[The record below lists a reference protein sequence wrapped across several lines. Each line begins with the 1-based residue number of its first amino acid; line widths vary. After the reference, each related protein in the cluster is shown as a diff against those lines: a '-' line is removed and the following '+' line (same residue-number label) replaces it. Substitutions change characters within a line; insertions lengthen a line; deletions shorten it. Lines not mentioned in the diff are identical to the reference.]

1 MTNGP
6 GSAIRIPTGFWQ
18 RVILTAVGAAFLL
31 IAVVEL
37 TMGTW
42 DARILGVAIGVPSVV
57 MIYRSPRLGV
67 VVDDGGITNRSLE
80 RTRRIPWCDIT
91 AVDPAGAGSTAPST
105 TLALTAGDGERIV
118 LDSLAGYA
126 TTDGAARLERTRA
139 RIEAVLAAHR
149 TGCADCA
156 HAAPA

>member
-1 MTNGP
+1 MTDGP
-6 GSAIRIPTGFWQ
+6 GSVIRIPTGFWQ
-18 RVILTAVGAAFLL
+18 RVILTVVGAVFLL
-31 IAVVEL
+31 LAVVEL
-37 TMGTW
+37 TIGAW
-42 DARILGVAIGVPSVV
+42 GARILGVAIGVPSVV

-80 RTRRIPWCDIT
+80 RTRRIPWCDI
-91 AVDPAGAGSTAPST
+91 ASVEPARAGSAAPST
-105 TLALTAGDGERIV
+105 TLALTTEGGERIV

-156 HAAPA
+156 HAAPV